1 MIALAKAPALAAILR
16 ELPQAGVVC
25 VAANVNR

>member
-16 ELPQAGVVC
+16 TLPQAGIRC
-25 VAANVNR
+25 VSANVNR